1 MKIAILGGGV
11 AGVSS
16 AILLKQKGFDVTVY
30 ERHITPS
37 NIGAGIVVWPNAAFI
52 LDQLGVLN
60 EIKAVS
66 GYPSSMRRLTSAG
79 EFLGT
84 LDIGQIN
91 RLMGYPSLSI
101 FRKDFQNILIA
112 KLESS
117 GVAIAYGHTVTN
129 IETNN
134 AGQAEV
140 FFQNGEQISADLII
154 GTDGRMASYA
164 RKYILGNNIPVYQGF
179 INWVGVYESQVETF
193 EEISVAD
200 YWGTGERFGIVPVT
214 KYKAY
219 WAGGSANNDITPKNP
234 AAYQDELLALFSS
247 WPKPIKQIIEGT
259 PIEQINKIYVHD
271 HNPISTW
278 HKNNLIAIGDAAHAS
293 LPTSGQG
300 ACQALEDAWHLTN
313 CLMQH
318 SGNLQQA
325 FAKFTEIRFEKTSG
339 ITMSGRSLAT
349 SLFNRDEKFC
359 LTRNQA
365 SKNTDFTNVAAAM
378 AKGWSQHL
386 LLNM

>member
-30 ERHITPS
+30 ERHISPS

-79 EFLGT
+79 ESLGT
-84 LDIGQIN
+84 LDIEIIN

-117 GVAIAYGHTVTN
+117 GVAIEYEHTVTN

-140 FFQNGEQISADLII
+140 YFQNRKHITADLII
-154 GTDGRMASYA
+154 GTDGRMTSYA
-164 RKYILGNNIPVYQGF
+164 RKYILGDNTPVYQGF

-193 EEISVAD
+193 EEISVTD
-200 YWGTGERFGIVPVT
+200 YWGAGERFGIVPVT
-214 KYKAY
+214 KNKAY
-219 WAGGSANNDITPKNP
+219 WAADRAP
-234 AAYQDELLALFSS
+234 
-247 WPKPIKQIIEGT
+247 
-259 PIEQINKIYVHD
+259 
-271 HNPISTW
+271 
-278 HKNNLIAIGDAAHAS
+278 
-293 LPTSGQG
+293 
-300 ACQALEDAWHLTN
+300 
-313 CLMQH
+313 
-318 SGNLQQA
+318 
-325 FAKFTEIRFEKTSG
+325 
-339 ITMSGRSLAT
+339 
-349 SLFNRDEKFC
+349 
-359 LTRNQA
+359 
-365 SKNTDFTNVAAAM
+365 
-378 AKGWSQHL
+378 
-386 LLNM
+386 

>member
-30 ERHITPS
+30 ERHVSPS

-79 EFLGT
+79 ESLGT

-101 FRKDFQNILIA
+101 LRKDFQ
-112 KLESS
+112 
-117 GVAIAYGHTVTN
+117 
-129 IETNN
+129 
-134 AGQAEV
+134 
-140 FFQNGEQISADLII
+140 
-154 GTDGRMASYA
+154 
-164 RKYILGNNIPVYQGF
+164 
-179 INWVGVYESQVETF
+179 
-193 EEISVAD
+193 
-200 YWGTGERFGIVPVT
+200 
-214 KYKAY
+214 
-219 WAGGSANNDITPKNP
+219 
-234 AAYQDELLALFSS
+234 
-247 WPKPIKQIIEGT
+247 
-259 PIEQINKIYVHD
+259 
-271 HNPISTW
+271 
-278 HKNNLIAIGDAAHAS
+278 NNLIAIGDAAHAS

-313 CLMQH
+313 FLMEH
-318 SGNLQQA
+318 PRNLQQA
-325 FAKFTEIRFEKTSG
+325 FAKFTDIRIEKTTG
-339 ITMSGRSLAT
+339 ITMSGRNLAT

-359 LTRNQA
+359 MARNEA
-365 SKNTDFTNVAAAM
+365 SKKTDFTNVATAM

-386 LLNM
+386 PLNI